1 MSQYPSPH
9 APVAAPAAAPDRAR
23 SSLLLNAGTVAVMWL
38 LELLDSISGH
48 ALDAFG
54 LRSWALDDLWGV
66 FTAPWLHLGWQHLAN
81 NSVPLL
87 VLGFLVALA
96 GLRRWVVTALV
107 VVLCSGLAA
116 WLLSPPGTMTLGA
129 SGLVFGFLGYLL
141 VRGWWTRDW
150 RQVLVGLVV
159 FMVYG
164 SILWGVL
171 PTDPSV
177 SWQGHLGGF
186 AGGVLA
192 AWLQHGR
199 TARAR

>member
-1 MSQYPSPH
+1 
-9 APVAAPAAAPDRAR
+9 
-23 SSLLLNAGTVAVMWL
+23 MWL
-38 LELLDSISGH
+38 LEVLDTLSGH
-48 ALDAFG
+48 ALDRLG
-54 LRSWALDDLWGV
+54 LRSWQLDDLWGV

-96 GLRRWVVTALV
+96 GVRRWVVTALV

-116 WLLSPPGTMTLGA
+116 WLLSPPGTLTLGA
-129 SGLVFGFLGYLL
+129 SGLVFGFLTYLL

-159 FMVYG
+159 LVVYG
-164 SILWGVL
+164 SVLWGVL
-171 PTDPSV
+171 PTGPSI
-177 SWQGHLGGF
+177 SWQGHLGG
-186 AGGVLA
+186 AVGGVLA

-199 TARAR
+199 GPSTR

>member
-9 APVAAPAAAPDRAR
+9 APVAAPAVGPDRAR
-23 SSLLLNAGTVAVMWL
+23 TSLLLNAGTVTVMWL

-54 LRSWALDDLWGV
+54 LRSWALDDVWGV

-159 FMVYG
+159 FTVYG